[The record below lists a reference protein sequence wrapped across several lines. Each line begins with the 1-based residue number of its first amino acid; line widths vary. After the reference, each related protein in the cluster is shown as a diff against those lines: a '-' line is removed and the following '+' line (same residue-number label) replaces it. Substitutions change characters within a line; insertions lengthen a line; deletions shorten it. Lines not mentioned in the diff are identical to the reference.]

1 MKKRILTIV
10 LALIMVCSLL
20 PVTAMA
26 EETLTVIFDANGGS
40 GTMTPQVITGYNGEL
55 KPNEFTREYCAFDEW
70 NTASDGSGTTLHD
83 GGWVDQIWTNG
94 SITLYAQWKPSLYV
108 GGVQVTSANAANVL
122 GDGKVSY
129 DVNTRTLTLN
139 GATITGD
146 TTAEHKEGI
155 YAEGDLKIVL
165 QGENT
170 VTASTDNA
178 NAIVAIG
185 SLTLEGT
192 GTLNA
197 TSPGYCIQA
206 HGGDLAISGV
216 TVSATGTGDNDRG
229 IVVFKNGGAGG
240 DITISS
246 STVTAKGETYGICGS
261 DFTISDSTVTAEA
274 TTEYGG
280 RSSYGIYGT
289 NITITGSTVSATAA
303 DIDHYKHGISGS
315 ITITDS
321 TVIAKGY
328 QAITKAPTLGSTNW
342 YQWTTTK
349 NGTMT
354 KSTDAAYTYEAT
366 HTYLKIEPIASAP
379 ATLTGTVTITGE
391 TKFGSVLTAT
401 VTGSNNTG
409 TLSYQWYRGG
419 VELTS
424 ATSDTYTLVQNDL
437 NEKMK
442 VVVTS
447 SVQTGNIESA
457 QTAVVE
463 KADCLDVPTG
473 LAGVAP
479 STAGGNNGKI
489 TGTTSAMAYSE
500 YSDFRWSEGCAEN
513 ETRAW
518 HPGTYYVRYRATD
531 THKAGTNYATVIVP
545 DLTPG
550 PSTTYRDYLIHSATL
565 SEVQQELNGV
575 ADVTSNDGVITIK
588 LTSNINGRLDFDH
601 NSGKFVL
608 DMNDKIIDAGTTNEA
623 LCLNND
629 FEGTVKVIG
638 SGTFKT
644 GRNNIVYGGGKL
656 TIGLSEGKDY
666 FTLVKD
672 GRPVFVDVN
681 TGTTALSTFERGNEL
696 VLTQCNGIIRTIT
709 FHANG
714 GTGTMAAASA
724 LDGTNYTLPSCTFTA
739 PSGKEFKG
747 WATTANGTVLSGT
760 TLAVTANVDLYA
772 IWEETT
778 QGGGNGGGN
787 QGGNNPTPPAP
798 TYPSYNPPVITTPS
812 VDVDDSTLNDA
823 AGALGSA
830 VLDSKAEIVP
840 AAGYTV
846 EKIAKLQSEGKLNLV
861 IDKKASYDAADKAL
875 VDAAAAKKAALCTQ
889 YLDIDAVL
897 KTDSGEVVATVKN
910 TVKPLTITIAL
921 STEMQQAA
929 KDGKTLLVVRC
940 HEGKCD
946 YLNGTLNAEKTEITI
961 QSAQFSTYAV
971 IAVGSDAAK
980 TFDGG
985 IALYGAMALLSVGGG
1000 AALVIGKKRKD

>member
-26 EETLTVIFDANGGS
+26 EEETLTVIFNANGGS
-40 GTMTPQVITGYNGEL
+40 GTMAPQVITGYNDEL
-55 KPNEFTREYCAFDEW
+55 KPNEFTCEYCAFDEW
-70 NTASDGSGTTLHD
+70 NTAPDGSGTTIYD
-83 GGWVDQIWTNG
+83 GEMVHHIWPYG
-94 SITLYAQWKPSLYV
+94 SATTETTLYAQWKPSLYV
-108 GGVQVTSANAANVL
+108 GGVQVTSSNAADVL
-122 GDGKVSY
+122 GNGKVSY

-139 GATITGD
+139 GATIAGD
-146 TTAEHKEGI
+146 ANAPYGEGI
-155 YAEGDLKIVL
+155 LAFDDLTIKLTGANEVTSSVSSAILIDGGNLTIEG
-165 QGENT
+165 
-170 VTASTDNA
+170 S
-178 NAIVAIG
+178 
-185 SLTLEGT
+185 
-192 GTLNA
+192 GTLTAISSNN
-197 TSPGYCIQA
+197 CIQA
-206 HGGDLAISGV
+206 HGGDIAISNV
-216 TVSATGTGDNDRG
+216 TVSAESSGETNRG
-229 IVVFKNGGAGG
+229 IYAVNNANAGG
-240 DITISS
+240 DITITN
-246 STVTAKGETYGICGS
+246 STVTAMGKTYGICGS

-280 RSSYGIYGT
+280 RASNGIYGT

-315 ITITDS
+315 VTITDS
-321 TVIAKGY
+321 TVITKAY
-328 QAITKAPTLGSTNW
+328 TAITKSPTLGSTNW
-342 YQWTTTK
+342 YQWTTTE
-349 NGTMT
+349 GGSMT
-354 KSTDAAYTYEAT
+354 KSTETPYTYDAA
-366 HTYLKIEPIASAP
+366 HTYLKVEPIPPATIPVTGVTLDATELELSVGGSGTLVATVAP
-379 ATLTGTVTITGE
+379 ANATNTAVTWSSSDENVATVDNSGKVTAVAAGDATITVTTE
-391 TKFGSVLTAT
+391 DGSKTAT
-401 VTGSNNTG
+401 CAVT
-409 TLSYQWYRGG
+409 
-419 VELTS
+419 
-424 ATSDTYTLVQNDL
+424 
-437 NEKMK
+437 
-442 VVVTS
+442 VT
-447 SVQTGNIESA
+447 A
-457 QTAVVE
+457 A
-463 KADCLDVPTG
+463 
-473 LAGVAP
+473 
-479 STAGGNNGKI
+479 
-489 TGTTSAMAYSE
+489 
-500 YSDFRWSEGCAEN
+500 
-513 ETRAW
+513 
-518 HPGTYYVRYRATD
+518 
-531 THKAGTNYATVIVP
+531 
-545 DLTPG
+545 
-550 PSTTYRDYLIHSATL
+550 TTYRNYFIHSATL
-565 SEVQQELNGV
+565 SNVQQVLSGV
-575 ADVTSNDGVITIK
+575 AAVTESNDGVITIK

-608 DMNDKIIDAGTTNEA
+608 DMNGKIIDAGTTNEA

-644 GRNNIVYGGGKL
+644 GIHNIVYGGGKL

-672 GRPVFVDVN
+672 GTPVFVDVN

-714 GTGTMAAASA
+714 GTGTMVAASA
-724 LDGTNYTLPSCTFTA
+724 IDGTNYTLPSCTFTA
-739 PSGKEFKG
+739 PNGKEFKG

-778 QGGGNGGGN
+778 QGGGN

-875 VDAAAAKKAALCTQ
+875 VDAAAAKKAALYTQ

-921 STEMQQAA
+921 SAEMQQAA

-971 IAVGSDAAK
+971 IAVESGAAK

>member
-1 MKKRILTIV
+1 MKKRILSV
-10 LALIMVCSLL
+10 LLALVMVCTLL

-26 EETLTVIFDANGGS
+26 APAATSVTVAGVKLDSTN
-40 GTMTPQVITGYNGEL
+40 PYWKN
-55 KPNEFTREYCAFDEW
+55 
-70 NTASDGSGTTLHD
+70 DGSAGNSTD
-83 GGWVDQIWTNG
+83 YNAYFDDD
-94 SITLYAQWKPSLYV
+94 
-108 GGVQVTSANAANVL
+108 TS
-122 GDGKVSY
+122 
-129 DVNTRTLTLN
+129 TLTLN
-139 GATITGD
+139 NATITGKTNITSWQND
-146 TTAEHKEGI
+146 AYGIYTTGALTIELKGTNTVEGI
-155 YAEGDLKIVL
+155 ARD
-165 QGENT
+165 NT
-170 VTASTDNA
+170 
-178 NAIVAIG
+178 
-185 SLTLEGT
+185 T
-192 GTLNA
+192 G
-197 TSPGYCIQA
+197 G
-206 HGGDLAISGV
+206 
-216 TVSATGTGDNDRG
+216 
-229 IVVFKNGGAGG
+229 
-240 DITISS
+240 
-246 STVTAKGETYGICGS
+246 
-261 DFTISDSTVTAEA
+261 
-274 TTEYGG
+274 
-280 RSSYGIYGT
+280 SSYGIYAGGALTFTGDGSLTASSKDAATTGT
-289 NITITGSTVSATAA
+289 IWSAAILGTGDVTVDGNCTITASCGSAEITSAIRPNMYGSKLVLQNSVVSVASKNSDGSAPETFN
-303 DIDHYKHGISGS
+303 DNDLFYYK
-315 ITITDS
+315 
-321 TVIAKGY
+321 
-328 QAITKAPTLGSTNW
+328 
-342 YQWTTTK
+342 
-349 NGTMT
+349 
-354 KSTDAAYTYEAT
+354 
-366 HTYLKIEPIASAP
+366 YLKIEPAPAP

-419 VELTS
+419 VELTG

-447 SVQTGNIESA
+447 SVQTGNIKSA

-489 TGTTSAMAYSE
+489 TGTTSAMEYSE
-500 YSDFRWSEGCAEN
+500 YSDFHSSEGCAEN

-545 DLTPG
+545 DLTPA

-565 SEVQQELNGV
+565 SEVQQELDGV
-575 ADVTSNDGVITIK
+575 AAVTESNDGVITIK

-608 DMNDKIIDAGTTNEA
+608 DMNDKTIDAGTKEEA
-623 LCLNND
+623 LCLNNR
-629 FEGTVKVIG
+629 FTGTVKVIG

-672 GRPVFVDVN
+672 GTPVFVDVN
-681 TGTTALSTFERGNEL
+681 TGTTALSTYERGNEL

-739 PSGKEFKG
+739 PNGKEFKG

-875 VDAAAAKKAALCTQ
+875 VDAAAAKKAALYTQ

-971 IAVGSDAAK
+971 IAVESDAAK

-985 IALYGAMALLSVGGG
+985 VALYGAMALLSVGGG

>member
-1 MKKRILTIV
+1 MKKRILSV
-10 LALIMVCSLL
+10 LLALVMVCTLL
-20 PVTAMA
+20 PVTASAA
-26 EETLTVIFDANGGS
+26 ENYDL
-40 GTMTPQVITGYNGEL
+40 
-55 KPNEFTREYCAFDEW
+55 W
-70 NTASDGSGTTLHD
+70 
-83 GGWVDQIWTNG
+83 
-94 SITLYAQWKPSLYV
+94 V
-108 GGVQVTSANAANVL
+108 GGVQVTSANASDIL
-122 GDGKVSY
+122 GDGTVSY
-129 DVNTRTLTLN
+129 NHGTKTLTLN
-139 GATITGD
+139 GATITSAYECSTFWHD
-146 TTAEHKEGI
+146 VSSI
-155 YAEGDLKIVL
+155 YATEDFGDLTIY
-165 QGENT
+165 
-170 VTASTDNA
+170 
-178 NAIVAIG
+178 
-185 SLTLEGT
+185 LEGNNVIVGQLAQD
-192 GTLNA
+192 GT
-197 TSPGYCIQA
+197 
-206 HGGDLAISGV
+206 
-216 TVSATGTGDNDRG
+216 
-229 IVVFKNGGAGG
+229 
-240 DITISS
+240 
-246 STVTAKGETYGICGS
+246 
-261 DFTISDSTVTAEA
+261 
-274 TTEYGG
+274 
-280 RSSYGIYGT
+280 SSYGINIWGDLTLAGSGNLTVSSATTDKVNSWSVAIYSEG
-289 NITITGSTVSATAA
+289 NITVKNCTITAYAGGSPRTAA
-303 DIDHYKHGISGS
+303 AIYLNYDKDFVLSGTVVSVASRNSDGSNPESFNSGWPEQYK
-315 ITITDS
+315 
-321 TVIAKGY
+321 
-328 QAITKAPTLGSTNW
+328 
-342 YQWTTTK
+342 
-349 NGTMT
+349 
-354 KSTDAAYTYEAT
+354 
-366 HTYLKIEPIASAP
+366 YLKIVPGVSVTGVTLDQTTLSLTAGNSEPLTATVAPDNATNKNVMWISSDENVATVTNGVVTAVAAGTATIIVKTVDGEKTATCAVTVAAPAP

-419 VELTS
+419 VELTG

-489 TGTTSAMAYSE
+489 TGTTSAMEYSE
-500 YSDFRWSEGCAEN
+500 YSDFHSSTTCDEN

-545 DLTPG
+545 DLTPV
-550 PSTTYRDYLIHSATL
+550 PSTTYRDYFIYYATL

-588 LTSNINGRLDFDH
+588 LTSNINGRLDFDR

-608 DMNDKIIDAGTTNEA
+608 DMNDKTIDAGTTYEA
-623 LCLNND
+623 LCLNNG
-629 FEGTVKVIG
+629 FTGTVKVIG

-644 GRNNIVYGGGKL
+644 GIHNIVYGGGKL

-672 GRPVFVDVN
+672 GTPVFVDVN
-681 TGTTALSTFERGNEL
+681 TGTTVLSTFERGNEL

-724 LDGTNYTLPSCTFTA
+724 IDGTNYTLPSCTFTA

-798 TYPSYNPPVITTPS
+798 TYPSYNSPVITTPS

-823 AGALGSA
+823 AGALGNA

-875 VDAAAAKKAALCTQ
+875 VDTAAAKKAALCTQ

-921 STEMQQAA
+921 SAEMQQAA

-971 IAVGSDAAK
+971 IAVESDAAK

>member
-10 LALIMVCSLL
+10 LALVMVCSLL

-26 EETLTVIFDANGGS
+26 ASYGLSVAGVEVTSTNAQNITGVGIS
-40 GTMTPQVITGYNGEL
+40 GT
-55 KPNEFTREYCAFDEW
+55 
-70 NTASDGSGTTLHD
+70 
-83 GGWVDQIWTNG
+83 
-94 SITLYAQWKPSLYV
+94 
-108 GGVQVTSANAANVL
+108 
-122 GDGKVSY
+122 VSY
-129 DVNTRTLTLN
+129 DHDTRTLTLN
-139 GATITGD
+139 GATIEVASGS
-146 TTAEHKEGI
+146 GI
-155 YAEGDLKIVL
+155 TSYDDLTIKLAGTNTISTSLGNGIDVNNGDLTIQDSGSGNGTLTVI
-165 QGENT
+165 GSGDYRNAIGTTYGNITISSGT
-170 VTASTDNA
+170 VTASITGTNSRGIYAMGGNLTISGDTVDA
-178 NAIVAIG
+178 TG
-185 SLTLEGT
+185 SLYGLLANSNG
-192 GTLNA
+192 NA
-197 TSPGYCIQA
+197 SLGFIN
-206 HGGDLAISGV
+206 I
-216 TVSATGTGDNDRG
+216 
-229 IVVFKNGGAGG
+229 NGG
-240 DITISS
+240 
-246 STVTAKGETYGICGS
+246 TVTAKGG
-261 DFTISDSTVTAEA
+261 TAAVNAERGVSVA
-274 TTEYGG
+274 NYLGNYRWKTTEGG
-280 RSSYGIYGT
+280 SMTSSGVQEYSYA
-289 NITITGSTVSATAA
+289 NNGSA
-303 DIDHYKHGISGS
+303 
-315 ITITDS
+315 
-321 TVIAKGY
+321 
-328 QAITKAPTLGSTNW
+328 
-342 YQWTTTK
+342 
-349 NGTMT
+349 
-354 KSTDAAYTYEAT
+354 
-366 HTYLKIEPIASAP
+366 TYLKIEPIASAP

-391 TKFGSVLTAT
+391 TKFGSALTAT

-447 SVQTGNIESA
+447 SVQTGNNESE

-479 STAGGNNGKI
+479 TTAGGNNGKI

-500 YSDFRWSEGCAEN
+500 YSDFRWSTTCDEN

-518 HPGTYYVRYRATD
+518 HPGTYYVRYRQTD

-545 DLTPG
+545 DLTPA

-608 DMNDKIIDAGTTNEA
+608 DMNGKTIDAGTTNEA
-623 LCLNND
+623 LCLNNG
-629 FEGTVKVIG
+629 FTGTVKVIG

-644 GRNNIVYGGGKL
+644 GCNNIVYGGGKL

-672 GRPVFVDVN
+672 GTPVFVDVN

-921 STEMQQAA
+921 SAEMQQAA

-971 IAVGSDAAK
+971 IAVESDAAK